1 MSVEQAI
8 AEKVRSLPLDKQ
20 EEVLEHVNRLLAEQ
34 PHSKKP
40 FKSIEGILA
49 GRGISISA
57 EDIDEIRREMWKDF
71 PREDI

>member
-1 MSVEQAI
+1 MSVEQAVLE
-8 AEKVRSLPLDKQ
+8 ALRSLPSDKQ
-20 EEVLEHVNRLLAEQ
+20 QEILTYATRLRDEAT
-34 PHSKKP
+34 PRKP

-57 EDIDEIRREMWKDF
+57 DNIDEMRREMCKDF

>member
-1 MSVEQAI
+1 MSVEQAVLE
-8 AEKVRSLPLDKQ
+8 ALRSLPSDKQ
-20 EEVLEHVNRLLAEQ
+20 QEILTHATRLRDEAT
-34 PHSKKP
+34 PRKP

-57 EDIDEIRREMWKDF
+57 DNIDEMRREMWKDF

>member
-1 MSVEQAI
+1 MLAIMEVKIAMSVEQAI
-8 AEKVRSLPLDKQ
+8 AEKVRNLPLDKQ

-34 PHSKKP
+34 PRPKKP

-57 EDIDEIRREMWKDF
+57 EDI
-71 PREDI
+71 